1 MNKENFQNRYR
12 GFKTFASNLDHFGD
26 SFQFKL
32 PGNKW
37 KHGSRLGFF
46 FTLLL
51 ISTVLLQSF
60 LKGQRFL
67 GKGDRKVLMSYEDS
81 YFNSS
86 YVFSTDDD
94 LRIAFGITTYDTD
107 REVTEDLDY
116 GEVIGK

>member
-1 MNKENFQNRYR
+1 
-12 GFKTFASNLDHFGD
+12 
-26 SFQFKL
+26 
-32 PGNKW
+32 
-37 KHGSRLGFF
+37 
-46 FTLLL
+46 
-51 ISTVLLQSF
+51 
-60 LKGQRFL
+60 
-67 GKGDRKVLMSYEDS
+67 MSYEDS